1 MFLHTVYSYS
11 NAVYESLRFGTVK
24 SDSIHHFFGNVRF
37 IAVLSVF
44 QRMRPGRWFGRQL
57 RMVFIDK

>member
-24 SDSIHHFFGNVRF
+24 SDSENAFAFKNNYWKADEDEIM
-37 IAVLSVF
+37 IL
-44 QRMRPGRWFGRQL
+44 QRGARGIYR
-57 RMVFIDK
+57 

>member
-11 NAVYESLRFGTVK
+11 DAVYESLRFGAVT
-24 SDSIHHFFGNVRF
+24 SDSIHHFFGNVRL

-44 QRMRPGRWFGRQL
+44 QLLYDLIIF
-57 RMVFIDK
+57 FIILIFCVIA

>member
-24 SDSIHHFFGNVRF
+24 SDSIHHFFGNVRL

-44 QRMRPGRWFGRQL
+44 QLYDLVNFFITLNFG
-57 RMVFIDK
+57 VIV

>member
-11 NAVYESLRFGTVK
+11 NAVYESLRFGMVK
-24 SDSIHHFFGNVRF
+24 SDSIHHFFGNVRL

-44 QRMRPGRWFGRQL
+44 QLLYDLVIFFITLNFG
-57 RMVFIDK
+57 VIV